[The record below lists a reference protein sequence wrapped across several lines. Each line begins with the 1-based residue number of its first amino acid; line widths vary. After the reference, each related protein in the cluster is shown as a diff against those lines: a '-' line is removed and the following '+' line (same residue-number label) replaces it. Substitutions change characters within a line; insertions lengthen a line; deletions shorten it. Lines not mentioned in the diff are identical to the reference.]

1 LSYTVLKYFSRSS
14 FKDFFDLSTHCLRV
28 GGDFFKWMSNK
39 VWIKFVFK
47 KDLKNTFKKVIVL
60 LQILQPHRMYVF
72 YFLRCLLALICSVCE
87 LYFYQV
93 ITLFKMGLRVET
105 SVANRTCL
113 HNLDYSVYHF
123 KLFRLMQLLFSRAW
137 GERWARTS
145 PGWLWPSRSSAR
157 ACLLEGQL
165 IYLPQRPC
173 TLFYSPTV
181 LGEDFDFT
189 MTDFCKLIFKSQ
201 NGSL

>member
-1 LSYTVLKYFSRSS
+1 
-14 FKDFFDLSTHCLRV
+14 
-28 GGDFFKWMSNK
+28 
-39 VWIKFVFK
+39 
-47 KDLKNTFKKVIVL
+47 
-60 LQILQPHRMYVF
+60 MYVF

-93 ITLFKMGLRVET
+93 ITLFKMGLKVET
-105 SVANRTCL
+105 SVVNRIFL

-123 KLFRLMQLLFSRAW
+123 KQFRLMQLLFSRAW

-157 ACLLEGQL
+157 ACLLAGQL

-181 LGEDFDFT
+181 LGKDFDFT
-189 MTDFCKLIFKSQ
+189 MTDFVNGFLSLKMDPLKTYVFYIFKVKPEP
-201 NGSL
+201 GPGYFYDCLVSLLKLAFCCHSRTAHCHRCRL